1 MALKMESNMQKMK
14 HSDHKGN
21 NKRIRNLGSLS
32 WILPVG
38 VLIIGVLSFMFNKYE
53 EIDKSEL
60 IRRTYGVFAVEFPDS
75 LTFAGEKVP
84 LDNFD
89 TWESLDRE
97 MLVNTYFHSQ
107 TLLYI
112 KKTTR
117 YFPVIEP
124 ILQEYN
130 IPDDFK
136 YLPLVESGL
145 SNAVSPVKAVGFWQL
160 MEGTAR
166 DYGLEVNAEVDER
179 YHLEKSTVAACKYLL
194 KSYEKYQNWTMVAAS
209 YNNGRRG
216 VDRQIERQDE
226 MNYYDLLLNEE
237 TARYIFR
244 ILAIKII
251 LEDPQEYGFYVEPE
265 DLYQPI
271 PYYEVTVDSSITSFS
286 EFAKTFN
293 TNYKMLKFLNP
304 WLRESY
310 LSNKKGN
317 SYGVKIPEEG
327 GRIRKMEESTNSFE

>member
-1 MALKMESNMQKMK
+1 MREIKQMEPGVKNEE
-14 HSDHKGN
+14 
-21 NKRIRNLGSLS
+21 KRFRKPFF
-32 WILPVG
+32 WIISFL
-38 VLIIGVLSFMFNKYE
+38 VLVVAGLSFMNNGYE
-53 EIDKSEL
+53 EMDKSEL
-60 IRRTYGVFAVEFPDS
+60 VRRTYGVFAVEVPDS
-75 LTFAGEKVP
+75 MTFAGENVP

-97 MLVNTYFHSQ
+97 LLVNTYFHSQ

-112 KKTTR
+112 KKTSR

-124 ILQEYN
+124 ILNEYN
-130 IPDDFK
+130 IPADFK

-145 SNAVSPVKAVGFWQL
+145 SNAISPAEAVGFWQL

-166 DYGLEVNAEVDER
+166 ENGLEVNEEVDER

-194 KSYEKYQNWTMVAAS
+194 KSYEKYQNWTLVAAS

-226 MNYYDLLLNEE
+226 RDYYDLLLNEE
-237 TARYIFR
+237 TARYVFR
-244 ILAIKII
+244 ILAIKLVI
-251 LEDPQEYGFYVEPE
+251 EDPRKYGFYFEE
-265 DLYQPI
+265 DDLYQPV
-271 PYYEVTVDSSITSFS
+271 PYYEVTVDTSVSSFS
-286 EFAKTFN
+286 DFAKGFN

-310 LSNKKGN
+310 LSNKKEK
-317 SYGVKIPEEG
+317 SYQIKIPEEG
-327 GRIRKMEESTNSFE
+327 GRIRKKEESSSSGE

>member
-1 MALKMESNMQKMK
+1 MREIKQKENRVK
-14 HSDHKGN
+14 KDKKKAGTPF
-21 NKRIRNLGSLS
+21 I
-32 WILPVG
+32 WIVAFLAVT
-38 VLIIGVLSFMFNKYE
+38 VVALSFMNNGYE

-60 IRRTYGVFAVEFPDS
+60 VRRTYGVFAVEVPDS
-75 LTFAGEKVP
+75 LVFAGENVP

-97 MLVNTYFHSQ
+97 LLVNTYFHSQ
-107 TLLYI
+107 SLLYI

-124 ILQEYN
+124 ILKEYN

-145 SNAVSPVKAVGFWQL
+145 SNAISPVDAVGFWQM

-166 DYGLEVNAEVDER
+166 EYGLEVNPEVDER

-226 MNYYDLLLNEE
+226 VNYYDLLLNEE
-237 TARYIFR
+237 TARYVFR
-244 ILAIKII
+244 ILAIKLII
-251 LEDPQEYGFYVEPE
+251 ENPRKYGFYFEE
-265 DLYQPI
+265 DDLYQPI
-271 PYYEVTVDSSITSFS
+271 PHYEVTVDSSVSSFS
-286 EFAKTFN
+286 HFAKEFD

-310 LSNKKGN
+310 LSNKKGKT
-317 SYGVKIPEEG
+317 YQVKIPEEG
-327 GRIRKMEESTNSFE
+327 GRLRKIEESSSELE

>member
-1 MALKMESNMQKMK
+1 MSKMK
-14 HSDHKGN
+14 HSETKVKSSKKWD
-21 NKRIRNLGSLS
+21 LGPFTWL
-32 WILPVG
+32 IPGV
-38 VLIIGVLSFMFNKYE
+38 VLIIGALSFMNNGYE
-53 EIDKSEL
+53 EIDESEL
-60 IRRTYGVFAVEFPDS
+60 IRRTYGVFAMEIPDS
-75 LTFAGEKVP
+75 MTFAGENVP
-84 LDNFD
+84 LENFD

-97 MLVNTYFHSQ
+97 LLVNTYFHSQ
-107 TLLYI
+107 TLLYL

-124 ILQEYN
+124 ILKEYN

-145 SNAVSPVKAVGFWQL
+145 SNVVSPADAVGFWQW

-166 DYGLEVNAEVDER
+166 EYGLEVNAEVDER

-194 KSYEKYQNWTMVAAS
+194 KSYEKYQDWTLVAAS

-244 ILAIKII
+244 ILAIKLI
-251 LEDPQEYGFYVEPE
+251 LEDPRKYGFYFEE
-265 DLYQPI
+265 DDLYQPI
-271 PYYEVTVDSSITSFS
+271 PCYKVAVDSSVSNFS
-286 EFAKTFN
+286 EFAKSFN

-310 LSNKKGN
+310 LSNKKGK
-317 SYGVKIPEEG
+317 SYQIKIPEEG
-327 GRIRKMEESTNSFE
+327 GRTRKIEESTNSLE